1 MTFCIRR
8 REFIAGLGDAAAWP
22 VTARAQ
28 PGLPVIGF
36 LGSES
41 LDLYAGRLRAFHQGL
56 GETGFVDGR
65 NVAFEYRWAEGESG
79 RFPALLADLVSRKVA
94 VIVAVAG
101 TPPALAAKA
110 ATATIPIVFTTAGDS
125 IAAGLV
131 SSLSRPGGNI
141 TGVTSLAVEL
151 GQKQLEVLTE
161 LVPAAKV
168 IALLVN
174 PANPSN
180 ADTLSRDLQAAAR
193 IRGVGLHVLHA
204 STESD
209 LDTVFATLPRLG
221 AGALV
226 IGSDPFF
233 NTRPQQLVALAAR
246 HAVPTRFAST
256 SWPAAW
262 SATATALRT
271 PTVWWAPMPAGFSRA
286 RNRPICRSSSLRR
299 SNFSSILRLRRRS
312 ALPSHS
318 RCASAPTR
326 LSNKQARADGRPER
340 RGGR

>member
-8 REFIAGLGDAAAWP
+8 REFIAGLGGAAAWP

-41 LDLYAGRLRAFHQGL
+41 LDLYAGRLRVFHQGL
-56 GETGFVDGR
+56 RETGFVEGR
-65 NVAFEYRWAEGESG
+65 NVAFEYRWAEGEYG
-79 RFPALLADLVSRKVA
+79 RFPTLLADLVSRKVA
-94 VIVAVAG
+94 VIAAVGG

-110 ATATIPIVFTTAGDS
+110 ATATIPIVFATGGDPV
-125 IAAGLV
+125 ALGLV

-141 TGVTSLAVEL
+141 TGVTALAVEL

-161 LVPAAKV
+161 LVPAATV

-226 IGSDPFF
+226 IGTDPFF

-246 HAVPTRFAST
+246 HAVPTMYPFREYTMAGGLVSYGDSFT
-256 SWPAAW
+256 DTYRLVGTYVGRILKGEKPADLPVQQ
-262 SATATALRT
+262 SSKVELFINLKTAKALGL
-271 PTVWWAPMPAGFSRA
+271 TVPLT
-286 RNRPICRSSSLRR
+286 LRV
-299 SNFSSILRLRRRS
+299 
-312 ALPSHS
+312 
-318 RCASAPTR
+318 
-326 LSNKQARADGRPER
+326 RADEVIE
-340 RGGR
+340 